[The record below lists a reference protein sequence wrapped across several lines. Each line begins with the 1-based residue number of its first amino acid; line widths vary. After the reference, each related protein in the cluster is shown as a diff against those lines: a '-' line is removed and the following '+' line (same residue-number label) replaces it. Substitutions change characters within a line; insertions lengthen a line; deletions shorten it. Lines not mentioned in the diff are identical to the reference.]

1 MHEPASM
8 QPEMI
13 LQRVAEHL
21 GQDDGATRDV
31 LPAEL
36 RELQRELTRF
46 RLRYKF
52 ALDEITTKLRIL
64 QEEFE
69 QTHSHSPIEHV
80 RTRLKS
86 AESMMSKAMKRGCE
100 PTLESIAEKIQDI
113 AGARVVCPFISDVYW
128 IKDMLAAQADV
139 TILEV
144 KDYIAAPKP
153 NGYRSLHLIL
163 TIPVFLSDRTENVPV
178 ELQIR
183 TIAMDF
189 WASVDHQIHYKYDGA
204 VPASLLEELSSAAR
218 TAGELDET
226 MARLRGELRATENG
240 TNGQYLA

>member
-1 MHEPASM
+1 RPSPAVRRSSLGCRDPRGCGAAGHGRGELSAAHASRLSGDDGWAESSSGEEVMHEPASM

-21 GQDDGATRDV
+21 GQDDGAARDV

-144 KDYIAAPKP
+144 KDYIA
-153 NGYRSLHLIL
+153 
-163 TIPVFLSDRTENVPV
+163 
-178 ELQIR
+178 
-183 TIAMDF
+183 
-189 WASVDHQIHYKYDGA
+189 
-204 VPASLLEELSSAAR
+204 
-218 TAGELDET
+218 
-226 MARLRGELRATENG
+226 
-240 TNGQYLA
+240 